1 MTFAQSTLT
10 DAVAISIHAGVPVVY
25 HQHLIAP
32 TFAIEQLA
40 DVVYKLQVA
49 LFS

>member
-1 MTFAQSTLT
+1 VTFAQSTLT
-10 DAVAISIHAGVPVVY
+10 DAVAIAIHAGPVVY